1 MKLNAIILRAAFAG
15 AALFSAT
22 NGLAQD
28 YPSRDITFI
37 VPYAPGGSTDPIS
50 RQVAS
55 QLEKELKGSINVE
68 NKPGGSATMWVLDRS
83 SARSQTATRL
93 ALSSNSAL
101 AYQPLVNK
109 SITWKSP
116 ADYQSIVTLV
126 KLPAI
131 ITVKAD
137 SPYKTFEEF
146 VEAARKNPGKIRV
159 AVSGYRTAPD
169 LVIQELNK
177 VANIRLATVP
187 FTGGGGEALIAL
199 LGGRVEATSGYA
211 PTVKAHVDAGT
222 VRVLAAFSKD
232 KYFMFPEAQSVVQAG
247 YNVTLPADYGVVAP
261 KGLPKDVL
269 DKLVNAALKVG
280 KSEEFAKFAAT
291 HGLVLDVGGPKEM
304 DAEMT
309 AYGKTFADLIA
320 FMSKKTQQ

>member
-1 MKLNAIILRAAFAG
+1 MKAKFLILRAALAG
-15 AALFSAT
+15 LMVSASAAS
-22 NGLAQD
+22 LAQE

-50 RQVAS
+50 RQIAS
-55 QLEKELKGSINVE
+55 QLEKELKRTVNVE
-68 NKPGGSATMWVLDRS
+68 NKPGGSATVGVGQVIRS
-83 SARSQTATRL
+83 KPDGYTIW
-93 ALSSNSAL
+93 LSSNSAL

-109 SITWKSP
+109 SLTWKSP

-137 SPYKTFEEF
+137 SPYKTFEDF
-146 VEAARKNPGKIRV
+146 IEAARQNPGKIRV

-177 VANIRLATVP
+177 VANIRIATVP

-211 PTVKAHVDAGT
+211 PTVRAHVQAGT
-222 VRVLAAFSKD
+222 VRVLASFSKE

-269 DKLVNAALKVG
+269 DKLVAAALRIG
-280 KSEEFAKFAAT
+280 KSEEFAKFSAAN
-291 HGLVLDVGGPKEM
+291 GLIVDVGGPKEM
-304 DAEMT
+304 DAEMM
-309 AYGKTFADLIA
+309 AYEKTFTDLIA
-320 FMSKKTQQ
+320 FMSKKTQ

>member
-50 RQVAS
+50 RQIAS

-68 NKPGGSATMWVLDRS
+68 NKPGGSATVGVGQVIRS
-83 SARSQTATRL
+83 KPDGYTIG
-93 ALSSNSAL
+93 LSSNSAL

>member
-1 MKLNAIILRAAFAG
+1 MKAKFLILRAALAG
-15 AALFSAT
+15 LMVSASAAS
-22 NGLAQD
+22 LAQE

-50 RQVAS
+50 RQIAS
-55 QLEKELKGSINVE
+55 QLEKELKRTVNVE
-68 NKPGGSATMWVLDRS
+68 NKSGGSATVGVGQVIRS
-83 SARSQTATRL
+83 KPDGYTIG
-93 ALSSNSAL
+93 LSSNSAL

-109 SITWKSP
+109 SLTWKSP

-137 SPYKTFEEF
+137 SPYKTFEDF
-146 VEAARKNPGKIRV
+146 IEAARQNPGKIRV

-177 VANIRLATVP
+177 VANIRIATVP

-211 PTVKAHVDAGT
+211 PTVRAHVQAGT
-222 VRVLAAFSKD
+222 VRVLASFSKE

-269 DKLVNAALKVG
+269 DKLVAAALRIG
-280 KSEEFAKFAAT
+280 KSEEFAKFSAAN
-291 HGLVLDVGGPKEM
+291 GLIVDVGGPKEM
-304 DAEMT
+304 DAEMM
-309 AYGKTFADLIA
+309 AYEKTFTDLIA
-320 FMSKKTQQ
+320 FMSKKTQ

>member
-68 NKPGGSATMWVLDRS
+68 NKPGGSATVGVGQVIRS
-83 SARSQTATRL
+83 KPDGYTIG
-93 ALSSNSAL
+93 LSSNSAL

>member
-1 MKLNAIILRAAFAG
+1 MKLNAFILRAALSG
-15 AALFSAT
+15 AALLTAT
-22 NGLAQD
+22 HALAQD

-37 VPYAPGGSTDPIS
+37 VPYGPGGSTDPIS
-50 RQVAS
+50 RQIAS

-68 NKPGGSATMWVLDRS
+68 NKPGGSATVGVGQVIRS
-83 SARSQTATRL
+83 KPDGYTIG
-93 ALSSNSAL
+93 LSSNSAL

-109 SITWKSP
+109 SISWKSP

-137 SPYKTFEEF
+137 SPYKTFEDL

-177 VANIRLATVP
+177 MANIRLATVP

-211 PTVKAHVDAGT
+211 PTVKAHVQAGT

-280 KSEEFAKFAAT
+280 KSDEFAKFAASQ
-291 HGLVLDVGGPKEM
+291 GLLVDVGGPGQM
-304 DAEMT
+304 DAEMI
-309 AYGKTFADLIA
+309 AYGKTFTDLIA
-320 FMSKKTQQ
+320 FMSKKSQ

>member
-1 MKLNAIILRAAFAG
+1 MKLNAFILRAALSG
-15 AALFSAT
+15 AALLTAT
-22 NGLAQD
+22 HALAQD

-37 VPYAPGGSTDPIS
+37 VPYGPGGSTDPIS
-50 RQVAS
+50 RQIAS

-68 NKPGGSATMWVLDRS
+68 NKPGGSATVGVGQVIRS
-83 SARSQTATRL
+83 KPDGYTIG
-93 ALSSNSAL
+93 LSSNSAL

-109 SITWKSP
+109 SISWKSP

-137 SPYKTFEEF
+137 SPYKTFEDL

-211 PTVKAHVDAGT
+211 PTVKAHVQAGT

-280 KSEEFAKFAAT
+280 KSDEFAKFAASQ
-291 HGLVLDVGGPKEM
+291 GLLVDVGGPKQM
-304 DAEMT
+304 DAEMI
-309 AYGKTFADLIA
+309 AYGKTFTDLIA
-320 FMSKKTQQ
+320 FMSKKNQ

>member
-1 MKLNAIILRAAFAG
+1 MKLNAFMLRAALAG
-15 AALFSAT
+15 ATLFAAT
-22 NGLAQD
+22 HGLAQD

-68 NKPGGSATMWVLDRS
+68 NKPGGSATVGVGQVIRS
-83 SARSQTATRL
+83 KPDGYTIG
-93 ALSSNSAL
+93 LSSNSAL

-137 SPYKTFEEF
+137 SPYKTFEDF
-146 VEAARKNPGKIRV
+146 VDAARKNPGKIRV

-211 PTVKAHVDAGT
+211 PTVKAHVQAGT

-280 KSEEFAKFAAT
+280 KSEEFAKFAASQ
-291 HGLVLDVGGPKEM
+291 GLLVDVGGPKEM
-304 DAEMT
+304 DAEMI
-309 AYGKTFADLIA
+309 AYGKTFSDLIA
-320 FMSKKTQQ
+320 FMSKKSQ